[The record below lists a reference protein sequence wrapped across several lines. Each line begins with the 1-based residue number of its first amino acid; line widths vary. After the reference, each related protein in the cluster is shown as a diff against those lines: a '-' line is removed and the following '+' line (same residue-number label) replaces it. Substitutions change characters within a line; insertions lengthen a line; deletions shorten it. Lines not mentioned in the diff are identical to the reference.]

1 MLNLNENFMIRAI
14 KMIFTRL
21 QVLIGGLIII
31 VLISSVWI
39 YHEKKKQRREEIQ
52 KIIVEARAGLSHAQ

>member
-1 MLNLNENFMIRAI
+1 MLNLNENLMIRAI

-21 QVLIGGLIII
+21 QVLIGGLIIS

>member
-1 MLNLNENFMIRAI
+1 MIRAI

-21 QVLIGGLIII
+21 QVLIGGLIIS

-52 KIIVEARAGLSHAQ
+52 KIIIEARAGLSHAQ

>member
-1 MLNLNENFMIRAI
+1 MIRAK
-14 KMIFTRL
+14 KMAFTRL
-21 QVLIGGLIII
+21 QVLIGGLIIS

-52 KIIVEARAGLSHAQ
+52 KIIIEARAGLSHAQ

>member
-1 MLNLNENFMIRAI
+1 MIRAI

-21 QVLIGGLIII
+21 QILIGGLIIS

-52 KIIVEARAGLSHAQ
+52 KIIIEARAALSHAQ

>member
-21 QVLIGGLIII
+21 QILIGGLIIS

-52 KIIVEARAGLSHAQ
+52 KIIIEARAALSHAQ

>member
-21 QVLIGGLIII
+21 QVLIGGLIIS
-31 VLISSVWI
+31 VLIYSVWI
-39 YHEKKKQRREEIQ
+39 YHENKKQRREEIQ
-52 KIIVEARAGLSHAQ
+52 KIITEARAGLSHAQ

>member
-1 MLNLNENFMIRAI
+1 MA
-14 KMIFTRL
+14 FTRL
-21 QVLIGGLIII
+21 QVLIGGLIIS

-52 KIIVEARAGLSHAQ
+52 KIIVKARAGLSHAQ

>member
-21 QVLIGGLIII
+21 QVLIGGLIIS